1 MANYVVKWPYVHLHS
16 SFGRPHSF
24 EANLLVKAGG
34 FLNIRKPNKEGRAFG
49 VLLISLCYT
58 VTDKVK
64 MS

>member
-1 MANYVVKWPYVHLHS
+1 MAKYFVRWPYIHLDS
-16 SFGRPHSF
+16 SFERPHSS

-34 FLNIRKPNKEGRAFG
+34 FLNIRKPNKEGQTFRL
-49 VLLISLCYT
+49 LLISLCYT